1 MRRLML
7 SYFVA
12 DIVGIYFYFFHVV
25 QDNHILGIIHL
36 KYTKVKNIR
45 NTFFRE
51 RKGSDYY
58 YSNSYSLLSQ
68 FQELGTIVA
77 V

>member
-1 MRRLML
+1 ML

-36 KYTKVKNIR
+36 KYTKVKTLEIR
-45 NTFFRE
+45 FSEKE
-51 RKGSDYY
+51 RAQIIIILIATLY
-58 YSNSYSLLSQ
+58 
-68 FQELGTIVA
+68 
-77 V
+77 